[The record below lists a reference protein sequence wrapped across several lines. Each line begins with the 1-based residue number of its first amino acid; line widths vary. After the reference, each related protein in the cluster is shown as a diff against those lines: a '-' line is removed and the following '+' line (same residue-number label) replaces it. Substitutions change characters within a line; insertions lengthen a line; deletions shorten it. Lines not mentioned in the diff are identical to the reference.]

1 MLKIGIT
8 GGIGSGKSTIA
19 RVYEVLG
26 IPVYYADAAAR
37 RLMDESPSIRQAL
50 QHHFGKESYTTAG
63 LNRKYIANVVFNNP
77 QKLELLNSL
86 THPATIRDAE
96 EWMTQQHA
104 PYAIK
109 EAALLFESGS
119 AGALDFIIGVSAPRA
134 IRIRRV
140 QERDAIS
147 AQEVTARMDRQIDES
162 IKMKLC
168 DFIIYNDDQQMVIPQ
183 VLSLHQQLLAIS
195 SSYLSPSKG

>member
-19 RVYEVLG
+19 RVFEVLG

-37 RLMDESPSIRQAL
+37 RLMDENPEIRQAL
-50 QHHFGKESYTTAG
+50 EFHFGPESFTATG
-63 LNRKYIANVVFNNP
+63 LNRKYIAGVVFNNP
-77 QKLELLNSL
+77 QKLELLNTI

-96 EWMTQQHA
+96 VWMRQQQA

-119 AGALDFIIGVSAPRA
+119 AGALDFIIGVFAPRA
-134 IRIRRV
+134 LRIRRV

-147 AQEVTARMDRQIDES
+147 TQEVTARMERQIEES

-168 DFIIYNDDQQMVIPQ
+168 DFVIYNDDQQMVIPQ
-183 VLSLHQQLLAIS
+183 VLRLHQQLLALS
-195 SSYLSPSKG
+195 SSYLSASDR